1 MKKRLTKK
9 TLRRISVVLIIMQI
23 FGWIGFAFTFLDD
36 MNWPS
41 DECVCGGELT
51 YEYTIGNGVRLYEC
65 EDCGR
70 NFRLVNKY
78 ER

>member
-1 MKKRLTKK
+1 MKKKPIHNK
-9 TLRRISVVLIIMQI
+9 IGLILLIAQI
-23 FGWIGFAFTFLDD
+23 VGWLVYSMTYLDD
-36 MNWPS
+36 MNWTR

-51 YEYTIGNGVRLYEC
+51 YEHIIGNGERLYEC